1 MADRQ
6 MKKLTFGFVGC
17 GTISTAIVRGLCRQ
31 RAGAGPAAP
40 TAGDESNVVEW
51 PLRVSQRN
59 EVKTAALLAEFG
71 PGKVVICAT
80 NDEVATGCDVVV
92 IGLTP
97 KVALAILPTLKLRSD
112 QLILNLVSTVTN
124 ERVRELVGIPDIT
137 VVKSVPLPPVAL
149 HAGVSVLYP
158 RHPEMVALFEV
169 LGKVICVD
177 TEDHL
182 RVLQAGSG
190 MMGPFYKTV
199 LTMQEWMKAQG
210 IADADAAVFAGG
222 FYQCV
227 SADSA
232 EQTSGEGLAHLIAEQ
247 TPGGLNEEAIRRHS
261 EAGCYDGERAALDAT
276 LARLTKA
283 AL

>member
-1 MADRQ
+1 

-97 KVALAILPTLKLRSD
+97 KV
-112 QLILNLVSTVTN
+112 
-124 ERVRELVGIPDIT
+124 
-137 VVKSVPLPPVAL
+137 
-149 HAGVSVLYP
+149 
-158 RHPEMVALFEV
+158 
-169 LGKVICVD
+169 
-177 TEDHL
+177 
-182 RVLQAGSG
+182 QAYI
-190 MMGPFYKTV
+190 PFYC
-199 LTMQEWMKAQG
+199 A
-210 IADADAAVFAGG
+210 
-222 FYQCV
+222 
-227 SADSA
+227 
-232 EQTSGEGLAHLIAEQ
+232 
-247 TPGGLNEEAIRRHS
+247 P
-261 EAGCYDGERAALDAT
+261 
-276 LARLTKA
+276 
-283 AL
+283 